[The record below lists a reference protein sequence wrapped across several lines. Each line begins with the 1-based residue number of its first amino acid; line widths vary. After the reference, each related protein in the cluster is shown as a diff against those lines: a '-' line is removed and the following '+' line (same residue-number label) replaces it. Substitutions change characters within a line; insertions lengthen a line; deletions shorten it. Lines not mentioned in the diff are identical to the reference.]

1 MVFTENQIINN
12 LKKIV
17 DIFCYKYNGK
27 NLIPLDYI
35 VLVNTSY
42 NNDNI
47 AHFCGFIAKTKKLL
61 LCCIEVDLGRISS
74 FSSNLVNFLLAHE
87 LCHSLDMQLDG
98 DAEFLACGFVQVSQ
112 SLGLNKVISAKSS
125 PTTEDIKNRLCQL
138 KPDIYGLTRGEHKCV
153 DLWAKTLLNLSDND
167 TKQCMVALYNYSTKN
182 KDISKR
188 LKAVKNQDY
197 KSCLEKI

>member
-98 DAEFLACGFVQVSQ
+98 DAEFIVDGLVQVGK
-112 SLGLNKVISAKSS
+112 SLCLNKVILVKSS
-125 PTTEDIKNRLCQL
+125 PNKEDIKKRLCQL
-138 KPDIYGLTRGEHKCV
+138 KPEQFGLVRSEHKCI